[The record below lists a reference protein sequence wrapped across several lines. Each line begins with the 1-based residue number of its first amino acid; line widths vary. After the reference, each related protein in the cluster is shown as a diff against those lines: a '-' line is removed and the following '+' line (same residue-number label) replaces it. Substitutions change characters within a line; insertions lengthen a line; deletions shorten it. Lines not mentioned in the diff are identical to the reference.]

1 MSELTKNHFT
11 VLKSL
16 VDREITSVVTFQKE
30 RLNENPD
37 GAPADFRLYLGELR
51 KLRDLLEDKIVD
63 APVEMSMSNVTT
75 NQEHSDSIVGP

>member
-1 MSELTKNHFT
+1 MPELTKNHYT

-63 APVEMSMSNVTT
+63 APVEPSTT
-75 NQEHSDSIVGP
+75 DVPVNQEYPDSII